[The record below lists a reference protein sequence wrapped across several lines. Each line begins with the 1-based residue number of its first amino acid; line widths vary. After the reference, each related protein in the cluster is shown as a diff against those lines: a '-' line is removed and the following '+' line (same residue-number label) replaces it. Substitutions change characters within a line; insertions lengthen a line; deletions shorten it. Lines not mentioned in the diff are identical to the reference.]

1 MTVEPSAAGRPS
13 RYKLRLF
20 ITGSTPRSTRAI
32 ENMRRICQEHL
43 KGRYDLEVID
53 VYQSPE
59 ATRELQIVA
68 TPTLVKILPEPLR
81 RIIGDLSDKE
91 RVLAGLN
98 LTARFDQATHN
109 ADDCSNPTSKNG
121 RRRTDRR
128 ARGAAA

>member
-1 MTVEPSAAGRPS
+1 MNTDGSTDDATE

-32 ENMRRICQEHL
+32 QNMRQICDENL

-53 VYQSPE
+53 VYDDPD
-59 ATRELQIVA
+59 ATKELQIIA

-98 LTARFDQATHN
+98 ILPLK
-109 ADDCSNPTSKNG
+109 SG
-121 RRRTDRR
+121 E
-128 ARGAAA
+128 